1 MKSAPLTQPIEFL
14 LPPGGEAGSSRMHLT
29 CIRAVERA
37 RVIFVR
43 PGRKQDEGD
52 FTAIFPLTLT
62 LSRRERENN
71 VHYLLVG
78 SVILKNL

>member
-1 MKSAPLTQPIEFL
+1 MRTVISTESL
-14 LPPGGEAGSSRMHLT
+14 LPPGEG
-29 CIRAVERA
+29 
-37 RVIFVR
+37 
-43 PGRKQDEGD
+43 QDEGN

-78 SVILKNL
+78 SVNNR

>member
-1 MKSAPLTQPIEFL
+1 
-14 LPPGGEAGSSRMHLT
+14 
-29 CIRAVERA
+29 
-37 RVIFVR
+37 VIFAR

-78 SVILKNL
+78 SVKITLEEDLKRI